1 MKEVYR
7 QVNSHS
13 FPESGR
19 EQAEISASAG
29 MSRVLPSLRHAQD
42 PKLLGVE
49 LWWDRRQKLVQT
61 SSTVQG
67 VL

>member
-29 MSRVLPSLRHAQD
+29 MSCVLPSLLHAQD
-42 PKLLGVE
+42 PKLLGAE
-49 LWWDRRQKLVQT
+49 LWWDQQKVVQT
-61 SSTVQG
+61 SSRVQG